1 MNKKSTVIGIITA
14 RGGSKSVPKK
24 NIKEI
29 CGKPLIAWTI
39 ESALRAKN
47 MDRLICSTDSEE
59 IAEVARAYGAETP
72 FIRPAEFAQDLTPDL
87 PVFEHALG
95 WLQEQE
101 GSVPDAVVHLRPT
114 GPMRTSEDIEA
125 AIDLLLAHPEA
136 DSVRCVAEA
145 PLHPVKTYKFEG
157 ERLLPFVP
165 DEVVGIVEAYNQP
178 RQKLPK
184 AYASL
189 AYLSTIWS
197 RTILDGHSICGKHII
212 GMIVPEI
219 NCADIN
225 GPLDFEFARV
235 VLAQRLKGLL

>member
-1 MNKKSTVIGIITA
+1 MNKPLVYGIITA

-87 PVFEHALG
+87 PVFVHALE
-95 WLQEQE
+95 WLKEHE
-101 GSVPDAVVHLRPT
+101 GVSPEAVVHLRPT
-114 GPMRTSEDIEA
+114 GPLRTTADVEQ

-145 PLHPVKTYKFEG
+145 PLHPVKTYKLDG
-157 ERLLPFVP
+157 DRLLPFVP
-165 DEVVGIVEAYNQP
+165 DEVVGMVEAYNQP

-197 RTILDGHSICGKHII
+197 RTILDGKSICGKHII

-219 NCADIN
+219 NCVDIN
-225 GPLDFEFARV
+225 GALDFEFARV
-235 VLAQRLKGLL
+235 ALAQRLQGLV